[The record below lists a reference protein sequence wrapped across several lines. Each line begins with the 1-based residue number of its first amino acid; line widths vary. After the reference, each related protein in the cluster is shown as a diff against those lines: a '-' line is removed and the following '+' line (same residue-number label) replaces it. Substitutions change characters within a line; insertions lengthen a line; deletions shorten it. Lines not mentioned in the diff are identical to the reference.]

1 MSNNTFKIIISF
13 CFIFISA
20 SYLWKNYGL
29 PSYSYHRYKS
39 EFMELTLKCAHAMDS
54 NWYIEQL
61 ESEDIQKSSEIQL
74 LDCHDYDKLRKIMLS
89 QGVNEYKLSYLGL
102 IALEIHQKPAREMS
116 LHHKFRE
123 R

>member
-1 MSNNTFKIIISF
+1 MSNNTFRVIISF
-13 CFIFISA
+13 CLIFITA
-20 SYLWKNYGL
+20 SYLWKSFGL
-29 PSYSYHRYKS
+29 AYYSYYRFKS

-61 ESEDIQKSSEIQL
+61 ELPEVKKSSEIQL

-89 QGVNEYKLSYLGL
+89 QGVSEHELSYLGL
-102 IALEIHQKPAREMS
+102 VALEIHQKPAEEMS

>member
-1 MSNNTFKIIISF
+1 MQNQVFKFIISL
-13 CFIFISA
+13 CFIAVTIG
-20 SYLWKNYGL
+20 YLWQTFGL
-29 PSYSYHRYKS
+29 SQYSYYRYKS
-39 EFMELTLKCAHAMDS
+39 EYMELTLKCAHAMDS

-61 ESEDIQKSSEIQL
+61 DMPEIQKSSEIQL

-89 QGVNEYKLSYLGL
+89 NGVNEHQLSYLGL
-102 IALEIHQKPAREMS
+102 IALEIHQRPAKEMS

>member
-1 MSNNTFKIIISF
+1 MV
-13 CFIFISA
+13 CISA
-20 SYLWKNYGL
+20 GYLWKSLGL
-29 PSYSYHRYKS
+29 AHYSYYRYKS

-61 ESEDIQKSSEIQL
+61 ELPEVQKSSEIQL
-74 LDCHDYDKLRKIMLS
+74 LDCHDYDKLRKTMLS
-89 QGVNEYKLSYLGL
+89 HGVNEYQLSHLGL
-102 IALEIHQKPAREMS
+102 VALEIHQKSAKEMS